1 MLTWARASIEMAL
14 SPAQP
19 QPIPYRQATPG
30 VVYQSR
36 LAKKIRPL
44 RPEENTLSKAF
55 LRRVGELGAEVA
67 QRKKRYGI
75 WQEYSWRELYEQV
88 VDFGNGLL
96 ELGLSVGDTLVI
108 IGENDPEMYWA
119 QIAAHAL
126 HCKTCCV
133 FSDASSQDIHYVI
146 QSVDATI
153 VCAHDQEQVDKMLEL
168 RARLPQILKVVYWE
182 ERGMWSYEDDDWLA
196 SFGTVQAR
204 GAAYRLAQPGRF
216 DEMALSTEPGDTI
229 ILSMT
234 SGTTSLPKFAEVTH
248 HQLVYG
254 HALNDEYVDSRRG
267 DNWLS
272 FSPMAWLAEQAFGF
286 ASHLL
291 NGVQVNFPEG
301 PETVPTDMR
310 EIAPAGLLFPSRVWE
325 NLARVVQFRINDSS
339 PLNRLMYRL
348 FMPIAYRA
356 IDLEDDQRAIPPPLR
371 LLRWLGEYAIFEPL
385 RDKLGLTRARNVL
398 TAGAMLSADIIR
410 FFRAIGIELRQL
422 YGSTETIGTVHLR
435 GDVRFETVGVIVP
448 GVEIKIAENQ
458 EILIRTKAR
467 FKGYYKQPD
476 KTGEALDVEGWYYT
490 GDAGHMDET
499 TGHLIYLERVKD
511 LIELAT
517 GEKFSPQ
524 YIEGR
529 AKFSPYVQDM
539 MTIGGA
545 DMDFVSAIIVIDF
558 QNVSRW
564 AEKRGIA
571 FTTYVDLSQREEVYE
586 IIRGELRA
594 INNSLP
600 AYSQVKR
607 FVILHKEFDADEAEL
622 TRTRKLR
629 RGALQA
635 KYRELLEAIYG
646 RRRQVHVSA
655 EVKYRDGRAS
665 TVETELR
672 VADV

>member
-1 MLTWARASIEMAL
+1 MAV
-14 SPAQP
+14 ANADAG
-19 QPIPYRQATPG
+19 IPFREAGPG
-30 VVYQSR
+30 KIYSSR
-36 LAKKIRPL
+36 LKNEIRPVL
-44 RPEENTLSKAF
+44 PEADTLSKNF
-55 LRRVGELGAEVA
+55 LLRVKELGGEIA
-67 QRKKRYGI
+67 QRKKRFGI
-75 WQEYSWRELYEQV
+75 WQEYTWNEVYDQV
-88 VDFGNGLL
+88 VNFGMGLIK
-96 ELGLSVGDTLVI
+96 LGLQRGDTLVI
-108 IGENDPEMYWA
+108 IGENDPEMYWS

-133 FSDASSQDIHYVI
+133 FSDASPQDILYVI
-146 QSVDATI
+146 RSTDATV
-153 VCAHDQEQVDKMLEL
+153 VCARDQEQVDKLLEI
-168 RARLPQILKVVYWE
+168 RGAIPQILKVVYWE
-182 ERGMWSYEDDDWLA
+182 DRGMWAYADDWLA
-196 SFGTVQAR
+196 SYPTIQAIGMDFR
-204 GAAYRLAQPGRF
+204 EREPETFDKLAR
-216 DEMALSTEPGDTI
+216 STSAMDTI

-248 HQLVYG
+248 YQLVYG
-254 HALNDEYVDSRRG
+254 HALNDEYVDSRQS

-286 ASHLL
+286 TAHLIA
-291 NGVQVNFPEG
+291 GVQVNFPEG

-325 NLARVVQFRINDSS
+325 NLARAVQFRIGDSS
-339 PLNRLMYRL
+339 PLNRLMYRA

-356 IDLEDDQRAIPPPLR
+356 IDCEDAKRPIPPHLR
-371 LLRWLGEYAIFEPL
+371 FLRWLGEYAIFEPL

-398 TAGAMLSADIIR
+398 TAGAMLSSDIIR
-410 FFRAIGIELRQL
+410 FFRAIGIELRQF
-422 YGSTETIGTVHLR
+422 YGSTETFGTVHLR

-467 FKGYYKQPD
+467 FNGYYKQPEM
-476 KTGEALDVEGWYYT
+476 TGEALDQEGWYHT
-490 GDAGHMDET
+490 GDAGHMDEK

-511 LIELAT
+511 LIELST

-529 AKFSPYVQDM
+529 VKFSPYVQDM

-545 DMDFVSAIIVIDF
+545 AMDFVSAIIVIDF

-571 FTTYVDLSQREEVYE
+571 FTTYVDLSQRPEVQE
-586 IIRGELRA
+586 IIRGELRQV
-594 INNSLP
+594 NESLP
-600 AYSQVKR
+600 PYSQVKR

-629 RGALQA
+629 RGALQE
-635 KYRELLEAIYG
+635 KYHDLLAAIYG
-646 RRRQVHVSA
+646 GKRQVHVRA
-655 EVKYRDGRAS
+655 EVKYRDGRAGI
-665 TVETELR
+665 VETELL

>member
-1 MLTWARASIEMAL
+1 MAF
-14 SPAQP
+14 ADP
-19 QPIPYRQATPG
+19 QTIPYRQASPG
-30 VVYQSR
+30 KVFTSSLNHPVKPVPPDQD
-36 LAKKIRPL
+36 
-44 RPEENTLSKAF
+44 TLSKGF
-55 LRRVGELGAEVA
+55 LRRVSELGDTVA

-75 WQEYSWRELYEQV
+75 WQEYNWKQV
-88 VDFGNGLL
+88 YDEVVNLA
-96 ELGLSVGDTLVI
+96 LGLDKLGLETGDTLLV

-133 FSDASSQDIHYVI
+133 FSDASPQDIHYVI
-146 QSVDATI
+146 NSTDAAF
-153 VCAHDQEQVDKMLEL
+153 VFAHDQEQVDKLLEL
-168 RARLPQILKVVYWE
+168 KDGNPQILRVVYWN
-182 ERGMWSYEDDDWLA
+182 ERGMWGYDDSWLL
-196 SFGTVQAR
+196 SLRQLQAI
-204 GAAYRLAQPGRF
+204 GAAHRPEAPDKFDRMARATQP
-216 DEMALSTEPGDTI
+216 LDTI

-234 SGTTSLPKFAEVTH
+234 SGTTSLPKFAEITH
-248 HQLVYG
+248 FQLVYG
-254 HALNDEYVDSRRG
+254 HAMNDRYVAARQS

-286 ASHLL
+286 ATHLL

-348 FMPIAYRA
+348 FLPIAYRA
-356 IDLEDDQRAIPPPLR
+356 IDLEDEQRAIPPPLR
-371 LLRWLGEYAIFEPL
+371 FFRWLGEYAIFEPL

-398 TAGAMLSADIIR
+398 TAGAMLSSDIIR
-410 FFRAIGIELRQL
+410 FFRAIGIELRQF
-422 YGSTETIGTVHLR
+422 YGSTETFGTVHLR

-448 GVEIKIAENQ
+448 GVEIKIADNQ
-458 EILIRTKAR
+458 EILIRTEAR

-476 KTGEALDVEGWYYT
+476 KTGEALDIEGWYYT
-490 GDAGHMDET
+490 GDAGHMDEK

-511 LIELAT
+511 LIELST

-529 AKFSPYVQDM
+529 TKFSPYVQDM
-539 MTIGGA
+539 MTIGGV
-545 DMDFVSAIIVIDF
+545 DMEFVSAIIVIDF

-564 AEKRGIA
+564 AEKQGIA
-571 FTTYVDLSQREEVYE
+571 FTTYVDLSQRDEVYE
-586 IIRGELRA
+586 IIRRELRA
-594 INNSLP
+594 VNESLP
-600 AYSQVKR
+600 VYSQVKR
-607 FVILHKEFDADEAEL
+607 YVIMHKEFDADEAEL

-629 RGALQA
+629 RGALQE
-635 KYRELLEAIYG
+635 KYQELLEAIYG
-646 RRRQVHVSA
+646 GKREVRVSA
-655 EVKYRDGRAS
+655 EVKYRDGR
-665 TVETELR
+665 TGTIETELR

>member
-1 MLTWARASIEMAL
+1 MAVA
-14 SPAQP
+14 AQHR
-19 QPIPYRQATPG
+19 IPYREASPG
-30 VVYQSR
+30 TVFTSR
-36 LAKKIRPL
+36 LKHRITPV
-44 RPEENTLSKAF
+44 PPDQDTLSKGF
-55 LRRVGELGAEVA
+55 LRRVSELGDTVA

-75 WQEYSWRELYEQV
+75 WQEYSWNAVYEEV
-88 VDFGNGLL
+88 VNLA
-96 ELGLSVGDTLVI
+96 LGLDKLGLQAGDTLLI

-119 QIAAHAL
+119 QMAAHAL

-133 FSDASSQDIHYVI
+133 FSDASPQDIHYVI
-146 QSVDATI
+146 NSTDATF
-153 VCAHDQEQVDKMLEL
+153 VFAHDQEQVDKMLEL
-168 RARLPQILKVVYWE
+168 KDGNPQILRVVYWD
-182 ERGMWSYEDDDWLA
+182 ERGMWGYDEAWLM
-196 SFGTVQAR
+196 SLRELQTI
-204 GAAYRLAQPGRF
+204 GAAHRLDLPDKFDRMARATQP
-216 DEMALSTEPGDTI
+216 MDTI

-248 HQLVYG
+248 FQLVYG
-254 HALNDEYVDSRRG
+254 HALNGRYVDSRQS

-286 ASHLL
+286 ATHLL

-310 EIAPAGLLFPSRVWE
+310 EIAPAGLLFPSRIWE

-339 PLNRLMYRL
+339 LINRLLFRV
-348 FMPIAYRA
+348 FMPIAYRE
-356 IDLEDDQRAIPPPLR
+356 IDLEDEHLAIPPHLR
-371 LLRWLGEYAIFEPL
+371 FLRWLGEYAIFEPL
-385 RDKLGLTRARNVL
+385 RDKLGLTKARNVL
-398 TAGAMLSADIIR
+398 TAGAMLSSDIIR
-410 FFRAIGIELRQL
+410 FFRAIGIELRQF
-422 YGSTETIGTVHLR
+422 YGSTETFGTVHLR

-458 EILIRTKAR
+458 EILIRTEAR

-490 GDAGHMDET
+490 GDAGHMDEK

-511 LIELAT
+511 LIELST

-529 AKFSPYVQDM
+529 SKFSPYVQDM
-539 MTIGGA
+539 MTIGGV
-545 DMDFVSAIIVIDF
+545 DMEFVSAIIVIDF

-564 AEKRGIA
+564 AEKNGIA
-571 FTTYVDLSQREEVYE
+571 FTTYVDLSQRDEVYE
-586 IIRGELRA
+586 IIRRELRA
-594 INNSLP
+594 VNESLP

-607 FVILHKEFDADEAEL
+607 FVIMHKEFDADEAEL

-629 RGALQA
+629 RGALQE
-635 KYRELLEAIYG
+635 KYHDLLDAIYG
-646 RRRQVHVSA
+646 GKREVHVSA
-655 EVKYRDGRAS
+655 EVKYRDGRTG

>member
-1 MLTWARASIEMAL
+1 MAV
-14 SPAQP
+14 AERQA
-19 QPIPYRQATPG
+19 IPYREATPG
-30 VVYQSR
+30 KVYTS
-36 LAKKIRPL
+36 LLDKKIKPA
-44 RPEENTLSKAF
+44 PAEENTLSKGF
-55 LRRVGELGAEVA
+55 LRRVEELGDEVA

-75 WQEYSWRELYEQV
+75 WQEYSWTEVYDQV
-88 VDFGNGLL
+88 ADFALGLL
-96 ELGLSVGDTLVI
+96 RLGLKKGDTLVI

-133 FSDASSQDIHYVI
+133 FSDAGTQDIHYVI
-146 QSVDATI
+146 ASTDATV

-168 RARLPQILKVVYWE
+168 KTSLPQILKVIYWE
-182 ERGMWSYEDDDWLA
+182 ERGMWSYDDDWLL
-196 SFGTVQAR
+196 SFR
-204 GAAYRLAQPGRF
+204 GAQEAGSELRQKQPKKF
-216 DEMALSTEPGDTI
+216 DEMALSTEPGATI

-254 HALNDEYVDSRRG
+254 HALNDNYVDSRRE

-272 FSPMAWLAEQAFGF
+272 FSPMAWLAEQGFGF
-286 ASHLL
+286 TTHLL

-356 IDLEDDQRAIPPPLR
+356 IDLEDEHRQIPRSLR

-398 TAGAMLSADIIR
+398 TAGAMLSSDIIR
-410 FFRAIGIELRQL
+410 FFRAIGIELRQF
-422 YGSTETIGTVHLR
+422 YGSTETLGTVHLR

-467 FKGYYKQPD
+467 FNGYYKQPD

-490 GDAGHMDET
+490 GDAGHMDEK
-499 TGHLIYLERVKD
+499 TGHLIYLERVAD
-511 LIELAT
+511 LIELST

-545 DMDFVSAIIVIDF
+545 DLDFVSAIIVFDF

-586 IIRGELRA
+586 IIRGELRT
-594 INNSLP
+594 INESLP

-629 RGALQA
+629 RGALHE
-635 KYRELLEAIYG
+635 KYHALLEAIYG
-646 RRRQVHVSA
+646 GRRQVHVSA
-655 EVKYRDGRAS
+655 EVKYRDGRTG

>member
-1 MLTWARASIEMAL
+1 MQRE
-14 SPAQP
+14 QD
-19 QPIPYRQATPG
+19 
-30 VVYQSR
+30 
-36 LAKKIRPL
+36 
-44 RPEENTLSKAF
+44 TLSKAF
-55 LRRVGELGAEVA
+55 LHRVAALGNQVA
-67 QRKKRYGI
+67 QRKKRHGI
-75 WQEYSWRELYEQV
+75 WQEYNWNEVYEHV
-88 VDFGNGLL
+88 VHFAMGLL
-96 ELGLSVGDTLVI
+96 GIGFQPGDTLAI

-126 HCKTCCV
+126 HGMTCCV
-133 FSDASSQDIHYVI
+133 FSDASPQDIHYVI
-146 QSVDATI
+146 NSTDSTI

-168 RARLPQILKVVYWE
+168 KRANPQILKVIYWE
-182 ERGMWSYEDDDWLA
+182 ERGMWSYDDDWLA
-196 SFGTVQAR
+196 SFGDIEAL
-204 GAAYRLAQPGRF
+204 GAALRQEQPKRF
-216 DEMALSTEPGDTI
+216 DELARSTKTDDTI

-248 HQLVYG
+248 YQLVYG
-254 HALNDEYVDSRRG
+254 HAMNDEYVDSRRE

-272 FSPMAWLAEQAFGF
+272 FSPMAWLAEQAFGY
-286 ASHLL
+286 APHLL
-291 NGVQVNFPEG
+291 AGVQVNFPEG

-339 PLNRLMYRL
+339 WINRQLYRL

-356 IDLEDDQRAIPPPLR
+356 IDREDQHKPIPPALGFLR
-371 LLRWLGEYAIFEPL
+371 RLGEYAIFEPL

-410 FFRAIGIELRQL
+410 FFRAIGIELRQF
-422 YGSTETIGTVHLR
+422 YGSTETFGTVHLR

-490 GDAGHMDET
+490 GDAGHMDEK
-499 TGHLIYLERVKD
+499 TGHLIYLERVAD
-511 LIELAT
+511 LIELST

-529 AKFSPYVQDM
+529 TKFSPYVQDM

-545 DMDFVSAIIVIDF
+545 ELDFVSAIIVIDY

-564 AEKRGIA
+564 AEKNGVA
-571 FTTYVDLSQREEVYE
+571 FTTYVDLSQREEVYD
-586 IIRGELRA
+586 IIRRELRA
-594 INNSLP
+594 INESLP

-629 RGALQA
+629 RGALHE
-635 KYRELLEAIYG
+635 KYSDLLDAIYG
-646 RRRQVHVSA
+646 GRRQVQVSA
-655 EVKYRDGRAS
+655 EVKYRDGR
-665 TVETELR
+665 TGRVETELR

>member
-1 MLTWARASIEMAL
+1 MAL
-14 SPAQP
+14 ADP
-19 QPIPYRQATPG
+19 QTIPFRAATPG
-30 VVYQSR
+30 TVFTSR
-36 LAKKIRPL
+36 LQHRIQPTP
-44 RPEENTLSKAF
+44 PEEDTLSKGF
-55 LRRVGELGAEVA
+55 LRRVSELGDTVA
-67 QRKKRYGI
+67 QRKKRFGI
-75 WQEYSWRELYEQV
+75 WQEYSWKAIYDEAVNLAM
-88 VDFGNGLL
+88 GLDK
-96 ELGLSVGDTLVI
+96 LGLKAGDTLLI

-133 FSDASSQDIHYVI
+133 FSDASPQDIHYVI
-146 QSVDATI
+146 NSTDVTFAF
-153 VCAHDQEQVDKMLEL
+153 AHDQEQADKLLEL
-168 RARLPQILKVVYWE
+168 KDGNPQVLRVVYWND
-182 ERGMWSYEDDDWLA
+182 RGMWGYDDPWLM
-196 SFGTVQAR
+196 SLRDLQTI
-204 GAAYRLAQPGRF
+204 GAAHRQDLPDKF
-216 DEMALSTEPGDTI
+216 DQMARATRPMDTI

-248 HQLVYG
+248 FQLVYG
-254 HALNDEYVDSRRG
+254 HALNERYVDTLQS

-286 ASHLL
+286 AAHLL

-339 PLNRLMYRL
+339 LANRVLFRV

-356 IDLEDDQRAIPPPLR
+356 IDLEDEHRPIPPPLR
-371 LLRWLGEYAIFEPL
+371 FLRWLGEYAIFEPL

-398 TAGAMLSADIIR
+398 TAGAMLSSDIIR
-410 FFRAIGIELRQL
+410 FFRAIGIELRQF
-422 YGSTETIGTVHLR
+422 YGSTETFGTVHLR

-458 EILIRTKAR
+458 EILIRTEAR
-467 FKGYYKQPD
+467 FKGYYKQPE

-490 GDAGHMDET
+490 GDAGHMDEK

-529 AKFSPYVQDM
+529 TKFSPYVQDM
-539 MTIGGA
+539 MTIGGV
-545 DMDFVSAIIVIDF
+545 DMAFVSAIIVIDF

-564 AEKRGIA
+564 AEKLGIA
-571 FTTYVDLSQREEVYE
+571 FTTYVDLSQRDEVYD
-586 IIRGELRA
+586 IIRRELRA
-594 INNSLP
+594 VNESLP
-600 AYSQVKR
+600 PYSQVKR
-607 FVILHKEFDADEAEL
+607 FVIMHKEFDADEAEL

-629 RGALQA
+629 RGALQE
-635 KYRELLEAIYG
+635 KYHDLLDAIYG
-646 RRRQVHVSA
+646 GKREVRVSA
-655 EVKYRDGRAS
+655 EVKYRDGR
-665 TVETELR
+665 TGTIETELR

>member
-1 MLTWARASIEMAL
+1 MAV
-14 SPAQP
+14 AERQG
-19 QPIPYRQATPG
+19 IPYREARPG
-30 VVYQSR
+30 RVYTS
-36 LAKKIRPL
+36 LLGKTIKPV
-44 RPEENTLSKAF
+44 RPEENTLSKGF
-55 LRRVGELGAEVA
+55 LRRVEELGDQVA

-75 WQEYSWRELYEQV
+75 WQEHSWNEVYDQV
-88 VDFGNGLL
+88 VDFAMGLL
-96 ELGLSVGDTLVI
+96 KLGLQKGDTLVI

-133 FSDASSQDIHYVI
+133 FSDASPGDIQYVI
-146 QSVDATI
+146 ASTDATV

-168 RARLPQILKVVYWE
+168 KASLPQILKVIYWE
-182 ERGMWSYEDDDWLA
+182 ERGMWSYIDEWLLSFRDAQA
-196 SFGTVQAR
+196 SGRELRQE
-204 GAAYRLAQPGRF
+204 QPKKF
-216 DEMALSTEPGDTI
+216 DEMALSTEPGATI

-254 HALNDEYVDSRRG
+254 HALNDNYVDSRRE

-272 FSPMAWLAEQAFGF
+272 FSPMAWLAEQGFGF
-286 ASHLL
+286 TTHLL

-356 IDLEDDQRAIPPPLR
+356 IDLEDEHRAIPAPLR

-398 TAGAMLSADIIR
+398 TAGAMLSSDIIR
-410 FFRAIGIELRQL
+410 FFRAIGIELRQF
-422 YGSTETIGTVHLR
+422 YGSTETLGTVHLR
-435 GDVRFETVGVIVP
+435 GDVRFESVGVIVP

-476 KTGEALDVEGWYYT
+476 KTGEALDAEGWYYT
-490 GDAGHMDET
+490 GDAGHMDEK
-499 TGHLIYLERVKD
+499 TGHLIYLERVAD
-511 LIELAT
+511 LIELSS

-545 DMDFVSAIIVIDF
+545 DLDFVSAIIVFDF

-586 IIRGELRA
+586 IIRGELRS
-594 INNSLP
+594 INESLP

-629 RGALQA
+629 RGALHE
-635 KYRELLEAIYG
+635 KYHELLEAIYG
-646 RRRQVHVSA
+646 GRRKVHVSA
-655 EVKYRDGRAS
+655 EVKYRDGRTG

>member
-1 MLTWARASIEMAL
+1 MAF
-14 SPAQP
+14 ADP
-19 QPIPYRQATPG
+19 QTIPYRQASPG
-30 VVYQSR
+30 KVFTSSLNHPVKPVPPDQD
-36 LAKKIRPL
+36 
-44 RPEENTLSKAF
+44 TLSKGF
-55 LRRVGELGAEVA
+55 LRRVSELGDTVA

-75 WQEYSWRELYEQV
+75 WQEYNWKQV
-88 VDFGNGLL
+88 YDEVVNLA
-96 ELGLSVGDTLVI
+96 LGLDKLGLETGDTLLI

-133 FSDASSQDIHYVI
+133 FSDASPQDIHYVI
-146 QSVDATI
+146 NSTDAAF
-153 VCAHDQEQVDKMLEL
+153 VFAHDQEQVDKLLEL
-168 RARLPQILKVVYWE
+168 KDGNPQILRVVYWN
-182 ERGMWSYEDDDWLA
+182 ERGMWGYNDSWLL
-196 SFGTVQAR
+196 SLRQLQAI
-204 GAAYRLAQPGRF
+204 GAAHRQEAPDKFDRMARATQP
-216 DEMALSTEPGDTI
+216 MDTI

-234 SGTTSLPKFAEVTH
+234 SGTTSLPKFAEITH
-248 HQLVYG
+248 FQLVYG
-254 HALNDEYVDSRRG
+254 HAMNDRYVAARQS

-286 ASHLL
+286 ATHLL

-348 FMPIAYRA
+348 FLPIAYRA
-356 IDLEDDQRAIPPPLR
+356 IDLEDEQRAIPPPLR
-371 LLRWLGEYAIFEPL
+371 FFRWLGEYAIFEPL

-398 TAGAMLSADIIR
+398 TAGAMLSSDIIR
-410 FFRAIGIELRQL
+410 FFRAIGIELRQF
-422 YGSTETIGTVHLR
+422 YGSTETFGTVHLR

-448 GVEIKIAENQ
+448 GVEIKIADNQ
-458 EILIRTKAR
+458 EILIRTEAR

-476 KTGEALDVEGWYYT
+476 KTGEALDIEGWYYT
-490 GDAGHMDET
+490 GDAGHMDEK

-511 LIELAT
+511 LIELST

-529 AKFSPYVQDM
+529 TKFSPYVQDM
-539 MTIGGA
+539 MTIGGV
-545 DMDFVSAIIVIDF
+545 DMEFVSAIIVIDF

-571 FTTYVDLSQREEVYE
+571 FTTYVDLSQRDEVYE
-586 IIRGELRA
+586 IIRRELRA
-594 INNSLP
+594 VNESLP
-600 AYSQVKR
+600 VYSQVKR
-607 FVILHKEFDADEAEL
+607 YVIMHKEFDADEAEL

-629 RGALQA
+629 RGALQE
-635 KYRELLEAIYG
+635 KYQELLEAIYG
-646 RRRQVHVSA
+646 GKREVRVSA
-655 EVKYRDGRAS
+655 EVKYRDGR
-665 TVETELR
+665 TGTIETELR

>member
-1 MLTWARASIEMAL
+1 MAA
-14 SPAQP
+14 PDT
-19 QPIPYRQATPG
+19 PIPYRAPTPG
-30 VVYQSR
+30 QVFSSR
-36 LAKKIRPL
+36 LPYPVKPPP
-44 RPEENTLSKAF
+44 PEEDTLSKAF
-55 LRRVGELGAEVA
+55 LRRVEQLGDVVA

-75 WQEYSWRELYEQV
+75 WQEYSWNQVYEQV
-88 VDFGNGLL
+88 LSFGMGLDK
-96 ELGLSVGDTLVI
+96 LGLQAGDTLVI

-119 QIAAHAL
+119 QIAAQAL

-133 FSDASSQDIHYVI
+133 FSDASPQDIHYVVN
-146 QSVDATI
+146 STDAAF
-153 VCAHDQEQVDKMLEL
+153 VCAHDQEQVDKLLEIK
-168 RARLPQILKVVYWE
+168 AGNPQILKVIYWE
-182 ERGMWSYEDDDWLA
+182 ERGMWGYSDDWLL
-196 SFGTVQAR
+196 SFGALQKI
-204 GAAYRLAQPGRF
+204 GAAHHERHPDKFAELAR
-216 DEMALSTEPGDTI
+216 STKPMDTI

-248 HQLVYG
+248 FQLVYG
-254 HALNDEYVDSRRG
+254 QAMNDRYVDTRQS

-286 ASHLL
+286 TAHLL

-301 PETVPTDMR
+301 PETVPLDMR
-310 EIAPAGLLFPSRVWE
+310 EIAPAGLLFPSRIWE

-339 PLNRLMYRL
+339 LLNRLMYRL

-356 IDLEDDQRAIPPPLR
+356 IDREDAHQTIPPPLR
-371 LLRWLGEYAIFEPL
+371 LARWLGEYAIFEPL

-398 TAGAMLSADIIR
+398 TAGAMLSSDIIR
-410 FFRAIGIELRQL
+410 FFRAIGIELRQF
-422 YGSTETIGTVHLR
+422 YGSTETFGTVHLR
-435 GDVRFETVGVIVP
+435 GDVRFETVGVLVP
-448 GVEIKIAENQ
+448 GVEVKIAENQ

-476 KTGEALDVEGWYYT
+476 KTGEALDSDGWYYT
-490 GDAGHMDET
+490 GDAGHMDEK
-499 TGHLIYLERVKD
+499 TGHLIYLERVND
-511 LIELAT
+511 LIELAS
-517 GEKFSPQ
+517 GERFSPQ

-529 AKFSPYVQDM
+529 SKFSPYVQDM

-545 DMDFVSAIIVIDF
+545 DMAFVSAIVVIDF

-564 AEKRGIA
+564 AEKNNIA
-571 FTTYVDLSQREEVYE
+571 FTTYVDLSQRDEVYE

-594 INNSLP
+594 VNESLP

-629 RGALQA
+629 RGALQE
-635 KYRELLEAIYG
+635 KYQDLLDAIYG
-646 RRRQVHVSA
+646 GRRQVHVRA
-655 EVKYRDGRAS
+655 EVRYRDGRKGH
-665 TVETELR
+665 VETELR

>member
-1 MLTWARASIEMAL
+1 MAL
-14 SPAQP
+14 AESQP
-19 QPIPYRQATPG
+19 NIPYRESTPG
-30 VVYQSR
+30 TIFTTD
-36 LAKKIRPL
+36 LPEKIRPVA
-44 RPEENTLSKAF
+44 PEADTLSKNF
-55 LRRVGELGAEVA
+55 MLRVDELADQTA

-75 WQEYSWRELYEQV
+75 WREYTWREVYEHAV
-88 VDFGNGLL
+88 NFGMGLL
-96 ELGLSVGDTLVI
+96 QLGLREGDTLLI
-108 IGENDPEMYWA
+108 IGENDPEMYWS

-133 FSDASSQDIHYVI
+133 FSDASPQDILYVI
-146 QSVDATI
+146 RSTDATF
-153 VCAHDQEQVDKMLEL
+153 VCAHDQEQVDKLL
-168 RARLPQILKVVYWE
+168 DIRADISQVRRVVYWE
-182 ERGMWSYEDDDWLA
+182 ERGMWGYDDEWLS
-196 SFGTVQAR
+196 SFPTIEEIGKENRQQQPHLFDQMAR
-204 GAAYRLAQPGRF
+204 
-216 DEMALSTEPGDTI
+216 STSANDTI

-248 HQLVYG
+248 YQLVYG
-254 HALNDEYVDSRRG
+254 HALNYEYVDSWQT

-286 ASHLL
+286 TNHLI

-301 PETVPTDMR
+301 PETVPIDMR

-325 NLARVVQFRINDSS
+325 NLARVVQFRINDSTW
-339 PLNRLMYRL
+339 LNRMMYRL

-356 IDLEDDQRAIPPPLR
+356 IDLEDEQLSIPPMLR

-385 RDKLGLTRARNVL
+385 RDKLGLVRARNVL
-398 TAGAMLSADIIR
+398 TAGAMLSSDIIR
-410 FFRAIGIELRQL
+410 FFRAIGIELRQF
-422 YGSTETIGTVHLR
+422 YGSTETFGTIHLR

-448 GVEIKIAENQ
+448 GVEIKIADNQ

-476 KTGEALDVEGWYYT
+476 KTGEALDDEGWYYT
-490 GDAGHMDET
+490 GDAGHMDEN

-511 LIELAT
+511 LIELSS

-529 AKFSPYVQDM
+529 VKFSPFVQDM

-545 DMDFVSAIIVIDF
+545 DMAFVSAIIVIDF

-564 AEKRGIA
+564 AEKRGTA
-571 FTTYVDLSQREEVYE
+571 FTTYVDLSQRPEVYD
-586 IIRGELRA
+586 IIRAELRQV
-594 INNSLP
+594 NQSLP

-629 RGALQA
+629 RGALQE
-635 KYRELLEAIYG
+635 KYHNLLEAIYG
-646 RRRQVHVSA
+646 DKREVHVSA
-655 EVKYRDGRAS
+655 EVKYRDGRTG
-665 TVETELR
+665 TVETELH

>member
-1 MLTWARASIEMAL
+1 MAF
-14 SPAQP
+14 ADP
-19 QPIPYRQATPG
+19 QAIPYRQASPG
-30 VVYQSR
+30 KVFTSSLNHPVKPVPPDQD
-36 LAKKIRPL
+36 
-44 RPEENTLSKAF
+44 TLSKGF
-55 LRRVGELGAEVA
+55 LRRVSELGDTVA

-75 WQEYSWRELYEQV
+75 WQEYNWKQV
-88 VDFGNGLL
+88 YDEVVNLA
-96 ELGLSVGDTLVI
+96 LGLDKLGLETGDTLLV

-133 FSDASSQDIHYVI
+133 FSDASPQDIHYVI
-146 QSVDATI
+146 NSTDAAF
-153 VCAHDQEQVDKMLEL
+153 VFAHDQEQVDKLLEL
-168 RARLPQILKVVYWE
+168 KDGNPQILRVVYWN
-182 ERGMWSYEDDDWLA
+182 ERGMWGYDDSWLL
-196 SFGTVQAR
+196 SLRQLQAI
-204 GAAYRLAQPGRF
+204 GAAHRPEAPDKFDRMARATQP
-216 DEMALSTEPGDTI
+216 LDTI

-234 SGTTSLPKFAEVTH
+234 SGTTSLPKFAEITH
-248 HQLVYG
+248 FQLVYG
-254 HALNDEYVDSRRG
+254 HAMNDRYVAARQS

-286 ASHLL
+286 ATHLL

-348 FMPIAYRA
+348 FLPIAYRA
-356 IDLEDDQRAIPPPLR
+356 IDLEDEQRAIPPPLR
-371 LLRWLGEYAIFEPL
+371 FFRWLGEYAIFEPL

-398 TAGAMLSADIIR
+398 TAGAMLSSDIIR
-410 FFRAIGIELRQL
+410 FFRAIGIELRQF
-422 YGSTETIGTVHLR
+422 YGSTETFGTVHLR

-448 GVEIKIAENQ
+448 GVEIKIADNQ
-458 EILIRTKAR
+458 EILIRTEAR

-476 KTGEALDVEGWYYT
+476 KTGEALDIEGWYYT
-490 GDAGHMDET
+490 GDAGHMDEK

-511 LIELAT
+511 LIELST

-529 AKFSPYVQDM
+529 TKFSPYVQDM
-539 MTIGGA
+539 MTIGGV
-545 DMDFVSAIIVIDF
+545 DMEFVSAIIVIDF

-571 FTTYVDLSQREEVYE
+571 FTTYVDLSQRDEVYE
-586 IIRGELRA
+586 IIRRELRA
-594 INNSLP
+594 VNESLP
-600 AYSQVKR
+600 VYSQVKR
-607 FVILHKEFDADEAEL
+607 YVIMHKEFDADEAEL

-629 RGALQA
+629 RGALQE
-635 KYRELLEAIYG
+635 KYQELLEAIYG
-646 RRRQVHVSA
+646 GKREVRVSA
-655 EVKYRDGRAS
+655 EVKYRDGR
-665 TVETELR
+665 TGTIETELR

>member
-1 MLTWARASIEMAL
+1 MAF
-14 SPAQP
+14 ADP
-19 QPIPYRQATPG
+19 QAIPYRQASPG
-30 VVYQSR
+30 KVFRSR
-36 LAKKIRPL
+36 LNHPVKPV
-44 RPEENTLSKAF
+44 PPDQDTLSKGF
-55 LRRVGELGAEVA
+55 LRRVSELGDTVA

-75 WQEYSWRELYEQV
+75 WQEYNWKQV
-88 VDFGNGLL
+88 YDEVVNLA
-96 ELGLSVGDTLVI
+96 LGLDKLGLETGDTLLV

-133 FSDASSQDIHYVI
+133 FSDASPQDIHYVI
-146 QSVDATI
+146 NSTDAAF
-153 VCAHDQEQVDKMLEL
+153 VFAHDQEQVDKLLEL
-168 RARLPQILKVVYWE
+168 KDGNPQILRVVYWN
-182 ERGMWSYEDDDWLA
+182 ERGMWGYDDSWLL
-196 SFGTVQAR
+196 SLRQLQAI
-204 GAAYRLAQPGRF
+204 GAAHRQEAPDKFDRMARATQP
-216 DEMALSTEPGDTI
+216 LDTI

-234 SGTTSLPKFAEVTH
+234 SGTTSLPKFAEITH
-248 HQLVYG
+248 FQLVYG
-254 HALNDEYVDSRRG
+254 HAMNDRYVAARQS

-286 ASHLL
+286 ATHLL

-348 FMPIAYRA
+348 FLPIAYRA
-356 IDLEDDQRAIPPPLR
+356 IDLEDAQRAIPPPLR
-371 LLRWLGEYAIFEPL
+371 FFRWLGEYAIFEPL

-398 TAGAMLSADIIR
+398 TAGAMLSSDIIR
-410 FFRAIGIELRQL
+410 FFRAIGIELRQF
-422 YGSTETIGTVHLR
+422 YGSTETFGTVHLR

-448 GVEIKIAENQ
+448 GVEIKIADNQ
-458 EILIRTKAR
+458 EILIRTEAR

-476 KTGEALDVEGWYYT
+476 KTGEALDIEGWYYT
-490 GDAGHMDET
+490 GDAGHMDEK

-511 LIELAT
+511 LIELST

-529 AKFSPYVQDM
+529 TKFSPYVQDM
-539 MTIGGA
+539 MTIGGV
-545 DMDFVSAIIVIDF
+545 DMEFVSAIIVIDF

-571 FTTYVDLSQREEVYE
+571 FTTYVDLSQRDEVYE
-586 IIRGELRA
+586 IIRRELRA
-594 INNSLP
+594 VNESLP
-600 AYSQVKR
+600 VYSQVKR
-607 FVILHKEFDADEAEL
+607 YVIMHKEFDADEAEL

-629 RGALQA
+629 RGALQE
-635 KYRELLEAIYG
+635 KYQELLEAIYG
-646 RRRQVHVSA
+646 GKREVRVSA
-655 EVKYRDGRAS
+655 EVKYRDGR
-665 TVETELR
+665 TGTIETELR

>member
-1 MLTWARASIEMAL
+1 MPLAD
-14 SPAQP
+14 P
-19 QPIPYRQATPG
+19 QTIPYRQASPG
-30 VVYQSR
+30 KVFTSSLNHPVKPVPPDQD
-36 LAKKIRPL
+36 
-44 RPEENTLSKAF
+44 TLSKGF
-55 LRRVGELGAEVA
+55 LRRVSELGDMVA

-75 WQEYSWRELYEQV
+75 WQEYNWKQV
-88 VDFGNGLL
+88 YDEVVNLA
-96 ELGLSVGDTLVI
+96 LGLDKLGLETGDTLLV

-133 FSDASSQDIHYVI
+133 FSDASPQDIHYVI
-146 QSVDATI
+146 NSTDAAF
-153 VCAHDQEQVDKMLEL
+153 VFAHDQEQVDKLLEL
-168 RARLPQILKVVYWE
+168 KDGNPQILRVVYWN
-182 ERGMWSYEDDDWLA
+182 ERGMWGYDDSWLL
-196 SFGTVQAR
+196 SLRQLQAI
-204 GAAYRLAQPGRF
+204 GAAHRPEAPDKFDRMARATQP
-216 DEMALSTEPGDTI
+216 LDTI

-234 SGTTSLPKFAEVTH
+234 SGTTSLPKFAEITH
-248 HQLVYG
+248 FQLVYG
-254 HALNDEYVDSRRG
+254 HAMNDRYVAARQS

-286 ASHLL
+286 ATHLL

-348 FMPIAYRA
+348 FLPIAYRA
-356 IDLEDDQRAIPPPLR
+356 IDLEDEQRAIPPPLR
-371 LLRWLGEYAIFEPL
+371 FFRWLGEYAIFEPL

-398 TAGAMLSADIIR
+398 TAGAMLSSDIIR
-410 FFRAIGIELRQL
+410 FFRAIGIELRQF
-422 YGSTETIGTVHLR
+422 YGSTETFGTVHLR

-448 GVEIKIAENQ
+448 GVEIKIADNQ
-458 EILIRTKAR
+458 EILIRTEAR

-476 KTGEALDVEGWYYT
+476 KTGEALDIEGWYYT
-490 GDAGHMDET
+490 GDAGHMDEK

-511 LIELAT
+511 LIELST

-529 AKFSPYVQDM
+529 TKFSPYVQDM
-539 MTIGGA
+539 MTIGGV
-545 DMDFVSAIIVIDF
+545 DMEFVSAIIVIDF

-564 AEKRGIA
+564 AEKQGIA
-571 FTTYVDLSQREEVYE
+571 FTTYVDLSQRDEVYE
-586 IIRGELRA
+586 IIRRELRA
-594 INNSLP
+594 VNESLP
-600 AYSQVKR
+600 VYSQVKR
-607 FVILHKEFDADEAEL
+607 YVIMHKEFDADEAEL

-629 RGALQA
+629 RGALQE
-635 KYRELLEAIYG
+635 KYQELLEAIYG
-646 RRRQVHVSA
+646 GKREVRVSA
-655 EVKYRDGRAS
+655 EVKYRDGR
-665 TVETELR
+665 TGTIETELR

>member
-1 MLTWARASIEMAL
+1 MAL
-14 SPAQP
+14 AERQG
-19 QPIPYRQATPG
+19 IPYREATPG
-30 VVYQSR
+30 TVYTS
-36 LAKKIRPL
+36 LLDKKIKPA
-44 RPEENTLSKAF
+44 RPEENTLSKGF
-55 LRRVGELGAEVA
+55 LRRVEELGDEVA

-75 WQEYSWRELYEQV
+75 WQEYSWNEVYDQV
-88 VDFGNGLL
+88 VDFAMGLL
-96 ELGLSVGDTLVI
+96 QLGLKKGDTLVI

-119 QIAAHAL
+119 QIATHAL

-133 FSDASSQDIHYVI
+133 FSDASPQDIHYVI
-146 QSVDATI
+146 ASTDATV
-153 VCAHDQEQVDKMLEL
+153 VCAHDQEQVDKMLEIKTS
-168 RARLPQILKVVYWE
+168 LPQILKVIYWE
-182 ERGMWSYEDDDWLA
+182 ERGMWSYVDEWLLSFRAAQA
-196 SFGTVQAR
+196 SGRELRQ
-204 GAAYRLAQPGRF
+204 GQPKIF
-216 DEMALSTEPGDTI
+216 DELALSTEPGATI

-234 SGTTSLPKFAEVTH
+234 SGTTSLPKFAEITH

-254 HALNDEYVDSRRG
+254 HALNDNYVDSRRE

-272 FSPMAWLAEQAFGF
+272 FSPMAWLAEQGFGF
-286 ASHLL
+286 STHLL

-356 IDLEDDQRAIPPPLR
+356 IDLEDEHRAIPPPLR

-398 TAGAMLSADIIR
+398 TAGAMLSSDIIR
-410 FFRAIGIELRQL
+410 FFRAIGIELRQF
-422 YGSTETIGTVHLR
+422 YGSTETLGTVHLR

-490 GDAGHMDET
+490 GDAGHMDEK
-499 TGHLIYLERVKD
+499 TGHLIYLERVAD
-511 LIELAT
+511 LIELAS

-545 DMDFVSAIIVIDF
+545 ELDFVSAIIVFDF

-594 INNSLP
+594 INESLP
-600 AYSQVKR
+600 AYSRVKR

-629 RGALQA
+629 RGALHE
-635 KYRELLEAIYG
+635 KYHELLEAIYG
-646 RRRQVHVSA
+646 GRRQVHVSA
-655 EVKYRDGRAS
+655 DVKYRDGRTG

-672 VADV
+672 VVNV

>member
-1 MLTWARASIEMAL
+1 MAL
-14 SPAQP
+14 AEGG
-19 QPIPYRQATPG
+19 IPYRAATPG
-30 VVYQSR
+30 RVFTSSLPHPIKAAR
-36 LAKKIRPL
+36 A
-44 RPEENTLSKAF
+44 EEDTLSKGF
-55 LRRVGELGAEVA
+55 LRRVDQLGGQVA

-75 WQEYSWRELYEQV
+75 WQEYSWNEVYENV
-88 VDFGNGLL
+88 VNFGMGLDK
-96 ELGLSVGDTLVI
+96 LGLAAGDTLVI

-126 HCKTCCV
+126 HCLTCCV
-133 FSDASSQDIHYVI
+133 FSDASPQDIHYVI
-146 QSVDATI
+146 NSTDATF
-153 VCAHDQEQVDKMLEL
+153 VCAHDQEQVDKLLEIKAL
-168 RARLPQILKVVYWE
+168 NPQILKVVYWE
-182 ERGMWSYEDDDWLA
+182 ERGMWAYDDEWLLSLRA
-196 SFGTVQAR
+196 LQAIGAAHRQDYPHKFDDLAR
-204 GAAYRLAQPGRF
+204 GTNSA
-216 DEMALSTEPGDTI
+216 DTI

-248 HQLVYG
+248 FQLVYG
-254 HALNDEYVDSRRG
+254 HSLNDRYVDSRQS

-286 ASHLL
+286 ATHLL

-301 PETVPTDMR
+301 PETVPTDIR

-325 NLARVVQFRINDSS
+325 NLARLVQFRINDSS
-339 PLNRLMYRL
+339 LLNRLMYRL
-348 FMPIAYRA
+348 FMPVAYRA
-356 IDLEDDQRAIPPPLR
+356 IDLEDEHRAIPPPLR
-371 LLRWLGEYAIFEPL
+371 VARWLGEYAIFEPL

-398 TAGAMLSADIIR
+398 TAGAMLSSDIIR
-410 FFRAIGIELRQL
+410 FFRAIGIELRQF
-422 YGSTETIGTVHLR
+422 YGSTETFGTVHLR

-467 FKGYYKQPD
+467 FKGYYKQPE

-490 GDAGHMDET
+490 GDAGHMDEK
-499 TGHLIYLERVKD
+499 TGHLIYLERVDD

-517 GEKFSPQ
+517 GERFSPQ

-529 AKFSPYVQDM
+529 VKFSPYVQDM

-571 FTTYVDLSQREEVYE
+571 FTTYVDLSQREEVHD
-586 IIRGELRA
+586 IIRRELRA
-594 INNSLP
+594 VNESLP
-600 AYSQVKR
+600 VYSQVKR

-629 RGALQA
+629 RGALHE
-635 KYRELLEAIYG
+635 KYQDLLEAIYSG
-646 RRRQVHVSA
+646 RRQVRVSA
-655 EVKYRDGRAS
+655 EVRYRDGRTG

>member
-1 MLTWARASIEMAL
+1 MAV
-14 SPAQP
+14 AE
-19 QPIPYRQATPG
+19 RQAIPFREARPG
-30 VVYQSR
+30 KVYTS
-36 LAKKIRPL
+36 LLNKKIKPV
-44 RPEENTLSKAF
+44 RPEENTLSKGF
-55 LRRVGELGAEVA
+55 LRRVEELGSEVA
-67 QRKKRYGI
+67 QRKKRFGI
-75 WQEYSWRELYEQV
+75 WQEYSWNEVYDQV
-88 VDFGNGLL
+88 VDLAMGLL
-96 ELGLSVGDTLVI
+96 KLGIKKGDTLVI

-133 FSDASSQDIHYVI
+133 FSDAGTQDIHYVI
-146 QSVDATI
+146 ASTDATV
-153 VCAHDQEQVDKMLEL
+153 VCARDQEQVDKMLEL
-168 RARLPQILKVVYWE
+168 KASLPQILKVIYWE
-182 ERGMWSYEDDDWLA
+182 ERGMWGYSDEWLL
-196 SFGTVQAR
+196 SFR
-204 GAAYRLAQPGRF
+204 GAQEAGAELRQTQPRKF
-216 DEMALSTEPGDTI
+216 DDMALSTQPGDTI

-254 HALNDEYVDSRRG
+254 HALNHNYVDSRRE

-272 FSPMAWLAEQAFGF
+272 FSPMAWLAEQGFGF
-286 ASHLL
+286 TTHLL

-339 PLNRLMYRL
+339 ALNRLMYRL
-348 FMPIAYRA
+348 FMPVAYRA
-356 IDLEDDQRAIPPPLR
+356 IDLEDEHRAIPPPLR

-398 TAGAMLSADIIR
+398 TAGAMLSSDIIR
-410 FFRAIGIELRQL
+410 FFRAIGIELRQF
-422 YGSTETIGTVHLR
+422 YGSTETFGTVHLR

-448 GVEIKIAENQ
+448 GVEIKIADNQ

-490 GDAGHMDET
+490 GDAGHMDEK
-499 TGHLIYLERVKD
+499 TGHLIYLERVAD
-511 LIELAT
+511 LIELSS

-545 DMDFVSAIIVIDF
+545 DLDFVSAIIVFDF

-594 INNSLP
+594 INESLP

-629 RGALQA
+629 RGALHE
-635 KYRELLEAIYG
+635 KYHELMEAIYG
-646 RRRQVHVSA
+646 GRRQVHVSA
-655 EVKYRDGRAS
+655 EVKYRDGRTG

>member
-1 MLTWARASIEMAL
+1 MAMAAASD
-14 SPAQP
+14 
-19 QPIPYRQATPG
+19 PIPYRDSVPG
-30 VVYQSR
+30 KVYVSR
-36 LAKKIRPL
+36 LGDPIKQVSPDSD
-44 RPEENTLSKAF
+44 TLSKNF
-55 LRRVGELGAEVA
+55 LLRVNELGDKVA

-75 WQEYSWRELYEQV
+75 WQEYTWNEVYEQAV
-88 VDFGNGLL
+88 NFGMGLL
-96 ELGLSVGDTLVI
+96 KLGFQRGDTLVI
-108 IGENDPEMYWA
+108 IGENDPEMYWS

-133 FSDASSQDIHYVI
+133 FSDASPQDILYVI
-146 QSVDATI
+146 NSTDATF
-153 VCAHDQEQVDKMLEL
+153 VCVRDQEQVDKLLEIQAL
-168 RARLPQILKVVYWE
+168 IPQILKVVYWE
-182 ERGMWSYEDDDWLA
+182 DRGMWSYTSDWLA
-196 SFGTVQAR
+196 SYPDILAI
-204 GAAYRLAQPGRF
+204 GAEYRQQEPGIF
-216 DEMALSTEPGDTI
+216 DELARSTSASDTI

-248 HQLVYG
+248 YQLVYG
-254 HALNDEYVDSRRG
+254 HALNFEYVDSRQS

-272 FSPMAWLAEQAFGF
+272 FSPMAWLAEQGFGF
-286 ASHLL
+286 TSHLL
-291 NGVQVNFPEG
+291 DGLQVNFPEG

-325 NLARVVQFRINDSS
+325 NLARVVQFRINDSTL
-339 PLNRLMYRL
+339 LNRLMYRI

-356 IDLEDDQRAIPPPLR
+356 IDHEDRHSPVPPQLR
-371 LLRWLGEYAIFEPL
+371 LLRYLGEFAIFEPL

-398 TAGAMLSADIIR
+398 TAGAMLSSDIIR
-410 FFRAIGIELRQL
+410 FFRAIGIELRQF
-422 YGSTETIGTVHLR
+422 YGSTETFGTVHLR
-435 GDVRFETVGVIVP
+435 GDVRFETVGVIIP

-467 FKGYYKQPD
+467 FKGYYKQPEQ
-476 KTGEALDVEGWYYT
+476 TGEALDKEGWYYT
-490 GDAGHMDET
+490 GDAGHLDEK

-511 LIELAT
+511 LIELST

-529 AKFSPYVQDM
+529 TKFSPYVQDM

-545 DMDFVSAIIVIDF
+545 EREFVSAIIVIDF

-571 FTTYVDLSQREEVYE
+571 FTTYVDLSQRKEVCD
-586 IIRGELRA
+586 IIRNELRQV
-594 INNSLP
+594 NESLP
-600 AYSQVKR
+600 SYSQVKR

-629 RGALQA
+629 RGALQE
-635 KYRELLEAIYG
+635 KYRDLLDAIYG
-646 RRRQVHVSA
+646 GERQVHVSA
-655 EVKYRDGRAS
+655 EVKYRDGRTG

-672 VADV
+672 VSDV

>member
-1 MLTWARASIEMAL
+1 MAIAR
-14 SPAQP
+14 QP
-19 QPIPYRQATPG
+19 TIPYREAAPG
-30 VVYQSR
+30 TVFTSNLKHPVKPV
-36 LAKKIRPL
+36 A
-44 RPEENTLSKAF
+44 PEQDTLSKGF
-55 LRRVGELGAEVA
+55 LRRVSELGDAVA
-67 QRKKRYGI
+67 QRKKRFGI
-75 WQEYSWRELYEQV
+75 WQEYSWNEVYDHV
-88 VDFGNGLL
+88 VNLA
-96 ELGLSVGDTLVI
+96 LGLDKLGLQAGDTLVI

-133 FSDASSQDIHYVI
+133 FSDASPQDIHYVI
-146 QSVDATI
+146 NATDAAFVI
-153 VCAHDQEQVDKMLEL
+153 AHDQEQVDKLLEIKE
-168 RARLPQILKVVYWE
+168 ANPQILRVVYWN
-182 ERGMWSYEDDDWLA
+182 ERGMWGYDDAWLM
-196 SFGTVQAR
+196 SLRDLQSV
-204 GAAYRLAQPGRF
+204 GAAHRRELPDKFDQLARATQP
-216 DEMALSTEPGDTI
+216 MDTI

-234 SGTTSLPKFAEVTH
+234 SGTTSLPKFAEITH
-248 HQLVYG
+248 FQLVYG
-254 HALNDEYVDSRRG
+254 HAMNDRYVDTRQS

-286 ASHLL
+286 AAHLL
-291 NGVQVNFPEG
+291 NGLQVNFPEG

-339 PLNRLMYRL
+339 WVNRALFRV

-356 IDLEDDQRAIPPPLR
+356 IDLEDEQRAIPPTLR
-371 LLRWLGEYAIFEPL
+371 FTRWLGEYAIFEPL

-398 TAGAMLSADIIR
+398 TAGAMLSSDIIR
-410 FFRAIGIELRQL
+410 FFRAIGIELRQF
-422 YGSTETIGTVHLR
+422 YGSTETFGTVHLR

-448 GVEIKIAENQ
+448 GVEIKIADNQ
-458 EILIRTKAR
+458 EILIRTEAR

-490 GDAGHMDET
+490 GDAGHMDEK
-499 TGHLIYLERVKD
+499 TGHLIYLERVQD

-529 AKFSPYVQDM
+529 TKFSPFVQDM
-539 MTIGGA
+539 MTIGGV
-545 DMDFVSAIIVIDF
+545 DMEFVSAIVVIDF

-564 AEKRGIA
+564 AEKHGIA
-571 FTTYVDLSQREEVYE
+571 FTTYVDLSQRDEVYE
-586 IIRGELRA
+586 IIRRELRA
-594 INNSLP
+594 VNDSLP

-607 FVILHKEFDADEAEL
+607 FVIMHKEFDADEAEL

-629 RGALQA
+629 RGALQE
-635 KYRELLEAIYG
+635 KYHDLLEAIYG
-646 RRRQVHVSA
+646 GKREVRVSA
-655 EVKYRDGRAS
+655 EVKYRDGRTS

>member
-1 MLTWARASIEMAL
+1 MAL
-14 SPAQP
+14 AEQ
-19 QPIPYRQATPG
+19 QTIPYRAATPG
-30 VVYQSR
+30 KVFTTSLNYPIKPTPPGQD
-36 LAKKIRPL
+36 
-44 RPEENTLSKAF
+44 TLSKGF
-55 LRRVGELGAEVA
+55 LRRVSELGDTVA
-67 QRKKRYGI
+67 QRKKRFGI
-75 WQEYSWRELYEQV
+75 WQEYSWNEVYAEV
-88 VDFGNGLL
+88 VNLAMGLDK
-96 ELGLSVGDTLVI
+96 LGLNAGDTLLI

-133 FSDASSQDIHYVI
+133 FSDANPQDIHYVI
-146 QSVDATI
+146 NSTDATFAF
-153 VCAHDQEQVDKMLEL
+153 AHDQEQVDKLLEL
-168 RARLPQILKVVYWE
+168 KDANPQILRTVYWN
-182 ERGMWSYEDDDWLA
+182 ERGMWSYDDPWLL
-196 SFGTVQAR
+196 SLRELQTV
-204 GAAYRLAQPGRF
+204 GAAHQKDQPEKF
-216 DEMALSTEPGDTI
+216 DEMARATRPMDTI

-248 HQLVYG
+248 FQLVYG
-254 HALNDEYVDSRRG
+254 HTMNDRYVDTRQS

-286 ASHLL
+286 ATHLL

-325 NLARVVQFRINDSS
+325 NLARIVQFRINDSS
-339 PLNRLMYRL
+339 WLNRMLFL
-348 FMPIAYRA
+348 AFMPIAYRA
-356 IDLEDDQRAIPPPLR
+356 IDLEDAHRAIPPHLR

-398 TAGAMLSADIIR
+398 TAGAMLSSDIIR
-410 FFRAIGIELRQL
+410 FFRAIGIELRQF
-422 YGSTETIGTVHLR
+422 YGSTETFGTVHLR

-448 GVEIKIAENQ
+448 GVEVKIAENQ
-458 EILIRTKAR
+458 EILIRTEAR

-490 GDAGHMDET
+490 GDAGHMDEKS
-499 TGHLIYLERVKD
+499 GHLIYLERVKD
-511 LIELAT
+511 LIELST

-529 AKFSPYVQDM
+529 TKFSPYVQDM
-539 MTIGGA
+539 MTIGGV

-564 AEKRGIA
+564 AEKNGIA
-571 FTTYVDLSQREEVYE
+571 FTTYVDLSQRDEVYA
-586 IIRGELRA
+586 IIRQELRA
-594 INNSLP
+594 INESLP
-600 AYSQVKR
+600 EFSQVKR
-607 FVILHKEFDADEAEL
+607 FVIMHKEFDADEAEL

-629 RGALQA
+629 RGALQE
-635 KYRELLEAIYG
+635 KYHDLLEAIYG
-646 RRRQVHVSA
+646 GKREVHVSA
-655 EVKYRDGRAS
+655 EVKYRDGRTG

-672 VADV
+672 VADVDEP

>member
-1 MLTWARASIEMAL
+1 MAL
-14 SPAQP
+14 ADRQT
-19 QPIPYRQATPG
+19 IPYRAATPG
-30 VVYQSR
+30 TVFTSR
-36 LAKKIRPL
+36 LNHRIRPL
-44 RPEENTLSKAF
+44 PPEQDTLSKGF
-55 LRRVGELGAEVA
+55 LRRVSELSDTVA

-75 WQEYSWRELYEQV
+75 WQEYSWKAIYDEV
-88 VDFGNGLL
+88 VNLAMGLDK
-96 ELGLSVGDTLVI
+96 LGLKAGDTLLI

-133 FSDASSQDIHYVI
+133 FSDASPQDIHYVI
-146 QSVDATI
+146 NSTDVTFAF
-153 VCAHDQEQVDKMLEL
+153 AHDQEQVDKLLEL
-168 RARLPQILKVVYWE
+168 KGGNPQLLRVVYWN
-182 ERGMWSYEDDDWLA
+182 ERGMWGYDDPWLM
-196 SFGTVQAR
+196 SLRELQAI
-204 GAAYRLAQPGRF
+204 GAAHRQDLPDKFDQMARATQP
-216 DEMALSTEPGDTI
+216 MDTI

-248 HQLVYG
+248 FQLVHG
-254 HALNDEYVDSRRG
+254 HALNERYVDTLQS

-286 ASHLL
+286 AAHLL

-339 PLNRLMYRL
+339 LINRMLFFA

-356 IDLEDDQRAIPPPLR
+356 IDLEDDHRAIPPPLR
-371 LLRWLGEYAIFEPL
+371 FLRWLGEYAIFEPL

-398 TAGAMLSADIIR
+398 TAGAMLSSDIIR
-410 FFRAIGIELRQL
+410 FFRSIGIELRQF
-422 YGSTETIGTVHLR
+422 YGSTETFGTVHLR

-458 EILIRTKAR
+458 EILIRTEAR

-490 GDAGHMDET
+490 GDAGHIDEK

-511 LIELAT
+511 LIELST

-529 AKFSPYVQDM
+529 TKFSPYVQDM
-539 MTIGGA
+539 MTIGGV
-545 DMDFVSAIIVIDF
+545 DMAFVSAIIVIDF

-571 FTTYVDLSQREEVYE
+571 FTTYVDLSQRDEVYE
-586 IIRGELRA
+586 IIRRELRA
-594 INNSLP
+594 INESLP

-607 FVILHKEFDADEAEL
+607 FVIMHKEFDADEAEL

-629 RGALQA
+629 RGALQE
-635 KYRELLEAIYG
+635 KYHDLLEAIYG
-646 RRRQVHVSA
+646 GKREVRVSA
-655 EVKYRDGRAS
+655 EVKYRDGR
-665 TVETELR
+665 TGTIETELR

>member
-1 MLTWARASIEMAL
+1 MTAAEA
-14 SPAQP
+14 A
-19 QPIPYRQATPG
+19 IPYRAATPG
-30 VVYQSR
+30 QVFTSH
-36 LAKKIRPL
+36 LTHPIRPVAA
-44 RPEENTLSKAF
+44 EEDTLSKGF
-55 LRRVGELGAEVA
+55 LRRVAELGETVA

-75 WQEYSWRELYEQV
+75 WQEYSWNDVYEHV
-88 VDFGNGLL
+88 VDFGMGLDK
-96 ELGLSVGDTLVI
+96 LGLTAGDSLII

-133 FSDASSQDIHYVI
+133 FSDASPQDIHYVI
-146 QSVDATI
+146 HSTDAAF
-153 VCAHDQEQVDKMLEL
+153 VCARDQEQVDKMLEIKAAS
-168 RARLPQILKVVYWE
+168 RQILKVIYWE
-182 ERGMWSYEDDDWLA
+182 ERGMWAYDDEWLM
-196 SFGTVQAR
+196 SFRALQAVGAAQRQAR
-204 GAAYRLAQPGRF
+204 PDAF
-216 DEMALSTEPGDTI
+216 DDMARSTRSADTI

-254 HALNDEYVDSRRG
+254 HALNDRYVDSRQA

-286 ASHLL
+286 ATHLL

-301 PETVPTDMR
+301 PETVPIDMR

-339 PLNRLMYRL
+339 LPNRLMFRL
-348 FMPIAYRA
+348 FMPVAYRA
-356 IDLEDDQRAIPPPLR
+356 IDLEDAHKPVPPHVR
-371 LLRWLGEYAIFEPL
+371 LARWLGEYAIFEPL

-398 TAGAMLSADIIR
+398 TAGAMLSSDIIR
-410 FFRAIGIELRQL
+410 FFRAIGIELRQF
-422 YGSTETIGTVHLR
+422 YGSTETFGTVHLR

-476 KTGEALDVEGWYYT
+476 KTGEALDVDGWYYT
-490 GDAGHMDET
+490 GDAGHMDEK
-499 TGHLIYLERVKD
+499 TGHLIYLERVDD

-517 GEKFSPQ
+517 GERFSPQ

-529 AKFSPYVQDM
+529 IKFSQFVQDM
-539 MTIGGA
+539 MTIGGE

-564 AEKRGIA
+564 AEKNGIA

-586 IIRGELRA
+586 IIRRELRA
-594 INNSLP
+594 VNESLP
-600 AYSQVKR
+600 PYSQVKR

-629 RGALQA
+629 RGALHE
-635 KYRELLEAIYG
+635 KYHDLLEAIYQG
-646 RRRQVHVSA
+646 ERQVHVSA
-655 EVKYRDGRAS
+655 EVRYRDGRTG

>member
-1 MLTWARASIEMAL
+1 MAL
-14 SPAQP
+14 AEQT
-19 QPIPYRQATPG
+19 IPYRSATPG
-30 VVYQSR
+30 RVFTSGLTHPIKAVP
-36 LAKKIRPL
+36 A
-44 RPEENTLSKAF
+44 EEDTLSKGF
-55 LRRVGELGAEVA
+55 LRRVETLGGQVA

-75 WQEYSWRELYEQV
+75 WQEYTWNEVYENV
-88 VDFGNGLL
+88 VNFGMGLDK
-96 ELGLSVGDTLVI
+96 LGLTADDTLVI

-119 QIAAHAL
+119 QIAAQAL

-133 FSDASSQDIHYVI
+133 FSDASPQDIHYVI
-146 QSVDATI
+146 NSTDATF

-168 RARLPQILKVVYWE
+168 KEANPQILKVIYWE
-182 ERGMWSYEDDDWLA
+182 ERGMWGYDDEWLL
-196 SFGTVQAR
+196 SFGAAQAL
-204 GAAYRLAQPGRF
+204 GAAHRKRYPDKF
-216 DEMALSTEPGDTI
+216 DAMARSTETMDTI

-248 HQLVYG
+248 FQLVYG
-254 HALNDEYVDSRRG
+254 HALNDRYVDSRQA

-286 ASHLL
+286 ATHLL

-325 NLARVVQFRINDSS
+325 NLARIVQFRINDSS
-339 PLNRLMYRL
+339 LLNQLMYRV
-348 FMPIAYRA
+348 FMPVAYRA
-356 IDLEDDQRAIPPPLR
+356 IDLEDEHKAIPPPLR
-371 LLRWLGEYAIFEPL
+371 LARWLGEYAIFEPL

-398 TAGAMLSADIIR
+398 TAGAMLSSDIIR
-410 FFRAIGIELRQL
+410 FFRAIGIELRQF
-422 YGSTETIGTVHLR
+422 YGSTETFGTVHLR

-467 FKGYYKQPD
+467 FKGYYKQPE
-476 KTGEALDVEGWYYT
+476 KTGEALDAEGWYYT
-490 GDAGHMDET
+490 GDAGHMDEK
-499 TGHLIYLERVKD
+499 TGHLIYLERVND
-511 LIELAT
+511 LIELAS
-517 GEKFSPQ
+517 GERFSPQ

-529 AKFSPYVQDM
+529 VKFSPYVQDM
-539 MTIGGA
+539 MTVGGA
-545 DMDFVSAIIVIDF
+545 EMDFVSAIIVIDF

-564 AEKRGIA
+564 AEKSGIA

-586 IIRGELRA
+586 IIRRELRA
-594 INNSLP
+594 VNESLP
-600 AYSQVKR
+600 GYSQVKR

-629 RGALQA
+629 RGALQE
-635 KYRELLEAIYG
+635 KYHDLLEAIYG
-646 RRRQVHVSA
+646 GRRQVHVSA
-655 EVKYRDGRAS
+655 EVRYRDGRTG